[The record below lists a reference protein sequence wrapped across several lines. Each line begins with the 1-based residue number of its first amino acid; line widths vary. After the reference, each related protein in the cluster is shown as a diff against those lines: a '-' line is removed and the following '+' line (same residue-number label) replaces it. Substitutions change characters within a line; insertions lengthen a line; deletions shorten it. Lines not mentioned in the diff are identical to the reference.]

1 MTIALSVVLGI
12 AVLAQFG
19 AIYLSLDYF
28 DKERQKWFE
37 ERQILL
43 NRIEDPKFRPFLTPS
58 EKQANVEEIKRLREE
73 SEQFGL
79 VGRIVG
85 DE

>member
-1 MTIALSVVLGI
+1 MIIALSVVLAI
-12 AVLAQFG
+12 AILALFG

-28 DKERQKWFE
+28 NQERIKWFE

-43 NRIEDPKFRPFLTPS
+43 NRIENPQYRPPITAA
-58 EKQANVEEIKRLREE
+58 EKQANVEEIARLREE

-79 VGRIVG
+79 VGRIL
-85 DE
+85 E

>member
-1 MTIALSVVLGI
+1 MTIALSVVLAI
-12 AVLAQFG
+12 AVISQFG

-43 NRIEDPKFRPFLTPS
+43 NRIENPKYRPLLTPS
-58 EKQANVEEIKRLREE
+58 EKQANIDEINRLREE

-79 VGRIVG
+79 VGRII
-85 DE
+85 D